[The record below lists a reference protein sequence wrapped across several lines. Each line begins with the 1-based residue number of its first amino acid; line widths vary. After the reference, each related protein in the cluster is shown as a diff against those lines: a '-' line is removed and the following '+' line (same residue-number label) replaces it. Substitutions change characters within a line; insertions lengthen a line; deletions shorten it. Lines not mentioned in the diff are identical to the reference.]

1 MSLLAHTNRAIIHP
15 SFPKGFIFQELHTTL
30 SWINLELWASGMVGS
45 CMSTFST
52 DMNTFSTDMNKANGM
67 VVDSSQLKQTY
78 TNQNILMSYEMH
90 YVQLMLIS

>member
-52 DMNTFSTDMNKANGM
+52 DMNKANGM

-78 TNQNILMSYEMH
+78 TNQNILMSYGMH

>member
-1 MSLLAHTNRAIIHP
+1 
-15 SFPKGFIFQELHTTL
+15 
-30 SWINLELWASGMVGS
+30 MVGS

>member
-1 MSLLAHTNRAIIHP
+1 
-15 SFPKGFIFQELHTTL
+15 
-30 SWINLELWASGMVGS
+30 MVGS

-78 TNQNILMSYEMH
+78 TNQNILMSYGMH